1 MNNADAVGNRRERR
15 RQTAAAR
22 KAGVAAPAAAPFWT
36 RDFVICLLL
45 AIATFALY
53 SRALGYPFIE
63 HYDDEL
69 YVTANPHVQA
79 GLTWQTITWAV
90 TSTEYS
96 NWHPLTWLSH
106 AMDCDLYGQNAG
118 GHHFTNIVLHVLSV
132 VLLFLLLKRATG
144 SAGRSLLVAALFAVH
159 PLNVESVAW
168 IAERKN
174 VLSMF
179 FFLLTLGAY
188 GWYALNPD
196 VKRYLLVALLFV
208 FALAAK
214 PMVVTLPFVLLLL
227 DYWPLRR
234 IAGWG
239 ERAESERQSDDFESP
254 DADSAED
261 SNSGTALVF
270 SRAPLSRL
278 VLEKL
283 PLLALSAANCAV
295 TIFAQR
301 SYGSMR
307 LVLPLGVRL
316 ENAVYAYAMYIW
328 KAFWPARLTV
338 FYPHPGDT
346 LAGWQVGL
354 ATLFLGAVSVLVWRW
369 RNSRPYLVMGWLW
382 YLGTLVP
389 VIGLVQVGE
398 QAMADRY
405 AYLPL
410 IGIFVM
416 VVWGAADLAD
426 WRRIGIPSRVKI
438 SAVVLLIFAAFTWE
452 QITYWRSAEDL
463 WSHAVQVTKN
473 NFLAEMNLGAALM
486 TSDRVAEAVPH
497 LRNAVR
503 IKPADPGGYLTLGGA
518 LQFSGHTRDAIAEYQ
533 SGIRLSPNR
542 NMLGGAYQN
551 LGRAY
556 EQTGD
561 YKDARASYEQALQID
576 PERQSTRDAL
586 GRLDLSE
593 AMRDVAEAPSAA
605 GFVRLGQLLQKDG
618 RVAQARSAY
627 DQALELDPKFEAAR
641 KAIAGLGAQ

>member
-1 MNNADAVGNRRERR
+1 MKSVETAGSRRERR
-15 RQTAAAR
+15 RQTAVAR
-22 KAGVAAPAAAPFWT
+22 KAGVVSAPVAPFWT
-36 RDFVICLLL
+36 RDYVICLLL

-69 YVTANPHVQA
+69 YVISNPHVQA
-79 GLTWQTITWAV
+79 GLTWQTVTWAM

-106 AMDCDLYGQNAG
+106 SLDVDLYGQNAG

-144 SAGRSLLVAALFAVH
+144 ATGRSLLVAALFAVH

-174 VLSMF
+174 VLSML

-188 GWYALNPD
+188 GWYALKPE

-208 FALAAK
+208 LALAAK
-214 PMVVTLPFVLLLL
+214 PMVVTLPCVLLLL

-234 IAGWG
+234 VAGWG
-239 ERAESERQSDDFESP
+239 QSERESQSEEGENP
-254 DADSAED
+254 AEGLG
-261 SNSGTALVF
+261 SGTALFVPKF
-270 SRAPLSRL
+270 PLYWL

-283 PLLALSAANCAV
+283 PLLALSAANCVV

-307 LVLPLGVRL
+307 LVLPIGVRL

-328 KAFWPARLTV
+328 KAFWPAQLTV
-338 FYPHPGDT
+338 FYPHPGNT
-346 LAGWQVGL
+346 LASWQVGL
-354 ATLFLGAVSVLVWRW
+354 ATLFVGAMSALVWMERD
-369 RNSRPYLVMGWLW
+369 SRPYLVTGWLW

-416 VVWGAADLAD
+416 VAWGAADLAD
-426 WRRIGIPSRVKI
+426 RWQVSGPARVKAA
-438 SAVVLLIFAAFTWE
+438 AVVLAVFAVFTWE
-452 QITYWRSAEDL
+452 QVTYWRSAEDL

-486 TSDRVAEAVPH
+486 TSDHVAEAVPH
-497 LRNAVR
+497 LQNATR
-503 IKPADPGGYLTLGGA
+503 IKPNDPGGYLTLAGA
-518 LQFSGHTRDAIAEYQ
+518 LQFNGHPRDAIVEYHKAIQ
-533 SGIRLSPNR
+533 LSPNP
-542 NMLGGAYQN
+542 NMLGGAYEN

-561 YKDARASYEQALQID
+561 YKDARASYEQALQTE
-576 PERQSTRDAL
+576 PARQSTKDAL
-586 GRLDLSE
+586 GRLDFSE
-593 AMRDVAEAPSAA
+593 AMRNVAEAPSAA
-605 GFVRLGQLLQKDG
+605 GFLRLGQLLQRDG

-627 DQALELDPKFEAAR
+627 EQALELDPKLEEAH
-641 KAIAGLGAQ
+641 KALASLGAQ

>member
-1 MNNADAVGNRRERR
+1 MKSVEALGNRRERR

-22 KAGVAAPAAAPFWT
+22 KAGVVSPPVAPFWT

-69 YVTANPHVQA
+69 YVSANPHVQA
-79 GLTWQTITWAV
+79 GLTWQTITWAM

-106 AMDCDLYGQNAG
+106 ALDVDLYGQNAG
-118 GHHFTNIVLHVLSV
+118 GHHFTNIVLHALSV
-132 VLLFLLLKRATG
+132 ILLFLLLKRATG
-144 SAGRSLLVAALFAVH
+144 ATGRSLLVAALFAVH

-174 VLSMF
+174 VLSML

-188 GWYALNPD
+188 GWYALKPD
-196 VKRYLLVALLFV
+196 VRRYLLVVLLFV

-214 PMVVTLPFVLLLL
+214 PMVVTLPCVLLLL

-239 ERAESERQSDDFESP
+239 QEDLARLSEERENHADDLGSD
-254 DADSAED
+254 
-261 SNSGTALVF
+261 TALFVPKF
-270 SRAPLSRL
+270 PLSRL

-283 PLLALSAANCAV
+283 PLLALAAANCAV

-338 FYPHPGDT
+338 FYPHPGNT
-346 LAGWQVGL
+346 LAGWQIGL
-354 ATLFLGAVSVLVWRW
+354 ATLFVGAMSVLVWLERD
-369 RNSRPYLVMGWLW
+369 SRPYLVTGWLW

-389 VIGLVQVGE
+389 VIGLIQVGE

-416 VVWGAADLAD
+416 AVWGAADLAD
-426 WRRIGIPSRVKI
+426 RRQLSIQTRVKVAA
-438 SAVVLLIFAAFTWE
+438 AVLAVFAVFTWE
-452 QITYWRSAEDL
+452 QVVYWRSAEDL
-463 WSHAVQVTKN
+463 WSHAIRVTKN

-486 TSDRVAEAVPH
+486 TSDRIAEAVPH
-497 LRNAVR
+497 LQNATR
-503 IKPADPGGYLTLGGA
+503 IKPKDPGGYLTLAGA
-518 LQFSGHTRDAIAEYQ
+518 LQFSGHPRDAIVEYQ
-533 SGIRLSPNR
+533 TGIQLSQNP
-542 NMLGGAYQN
+542 NMLGGAYEN

-556 EQTGD
+556 EQSGD
-561 YKDARASYEQALQID
+561 YEDARASYEQALQTE
-576 PERQSTRDAL
+576 PTRQSTKDAL

-593 AMRDVAEAPSAA
+593 AMRNVAEAPSAS
-605 GFVRLGQLLQKDG
+605 GFVRLGQLLQKGG
-618 RVAQARSAY
+618 RAAQARSAY
-627 DQALELDPKFEAAR
+627 EQALELDPKLEEAH
-641 KAIAGLGAQ
+641 KALASLGAQ